1 MLAASFKPTPN
12 PAAFAFCI
20 QLTAG
25 RCTTG
30 AEVATAG
37 ACVVDAETEV
47 VTEVVAGADAAVV
60 AGTTG
65 VPRPL

>member
-20 QLTAG
+20 QSTTG

-30 AEVATAG
+30 AEAATAG
-37 ACVVDAETEV
+37 ACVVAVETGDVTEV
-47 VTEVVAGADAAVV
+47 AAEVAAEVVAGA
-60 AGTTG
+60 TG
-65 VPRPL
+65 VSRPL

>member
-20 QLTAG
+20 QLTTG

-30 AEVATAG
+30 AEVATTG
-37 ACVVDAETEV
+37 ACVVDVETGADAEV
-47 VTEVVAGADAAVV
+47 AAEVVAGA
-60 AGTTG
+60 TG